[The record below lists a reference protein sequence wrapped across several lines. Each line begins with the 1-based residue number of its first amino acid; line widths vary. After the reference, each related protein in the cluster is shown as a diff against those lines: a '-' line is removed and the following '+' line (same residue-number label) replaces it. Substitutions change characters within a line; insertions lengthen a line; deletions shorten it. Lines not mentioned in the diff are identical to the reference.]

1 MRFDSA
7 SSKQLEGKR
16 VTVVGLGIEGVDLV
30 RFLASEG
37 ARVTVSDARRREALP
52 PTLDEVLALADRLSL
67 GANDP
72 AVLLDAEAVYV
83 SQGVPWH
90 LPALDEARGRGIVVS
105 SMSRLFFERCPQPV
119 AGITGSSGKT
129 TTTALVAAM
138 LAEAGLDHVVGGNIG
153 VGLLGLLPS
162 IHEGTRV
169 LVELSHTQL
178 ESLDVSPR
186 WALITNVT
194 PNHLDRFSWG
204 DYVGLKRR
212 IVEFQDPDDLA
223 IFNADDAVSQEIASN
238 AVAEH
243 RFTSLRGALP
253 GDGVMLVPSRDGERI
268 VRLEGGSRLEVMPRA
283 EIRLRGEHN
292 VANVLAALAL
302 SWHLGVPDE
311 AAAAAVRAFGGVPH
325 RLEAVGRV
333 GGVDYVNDSIATTPE
348 RTLAGLRS
356 FDEPIVLLLGGR
368 DKDLPTSELA
378 TEAAS
383 RCRAVV
389 GFGEAGPLYVDAVR
403 AAAPGLPIEV
413 VSSVEEAVASA
424 SRLAVAGDVVLFSPA
439 GTSFDAYPNFERR
452 GEAFR
457 AAVAR
462 LDGARDGSVE

>member
-1 MRFDSA
+1 
-7 SSKQLEGKR
+7 

-30 RFLASEG
+30 RFLASSG
-37 ARVTVSDARRREALP
+37 ARVTVSDARAREALP
-52 PTLDEVLALADRLSL
+52 PTLDDVLVLADRLSL

-90 LPALDEARGRGIVVS
+90 LPALDEARERGIEVS
-105 SMSRLFFERCPQPV
+105 SMSRLFFERCPQPI

-129 TTTALVAAM
+129 TTTALVGAM
-138 LAEAGLDHVVGGNIG
+138 LAEARLDHVVGGNIG
-153 VGLLGLLPS
+153 VGLLGLLPAIRES
-162 IHEGTRV
+162 TRV
-169 LVELSHTQL
+169 VVELSHTQL
-178 ESLDVSPR
+178 ESLNASPQ
-186 WALITNVT
+186 WALVTNVT
-194 PNHLDRFSWG
+194 PNHLDRFTWE

-212 IVEFQDPDDLA
+212 IVEFQGADDLA
-223 IFNADDAVSQEIASN
+223 IFNADDPVSQELAAD
-238 AVAEH
+238 AVAAH
-243 RFTSLRGALP
+243 RFFSLRGALP
-253 GDGVMLVPSRDGERI
+253 GNGVMLDGDAI
-268 VRLEGGSRLEVMPRA
+268 VRIEGGSRLDIMSRA
-283 EIRLRGEHN
+283 AIRLRGEHN

-311 AAAAAVRAFGGVPH
+311 DAAAAVRAFGGVPH
-325 RLEAVGRV
+325 RLEVVGRV

-368 DKDLPTSELA
+368 DKDLPTAELGA
-378 TEAAS
+378 AAAS
-383 RCRAVV
+383 KCRAVV
-389 GFGEAGPLYVDAVR
+389 GFGEAGPQYADAVR
-403 AAAPGLPIEV
+403 AAAASLPIEV
-413 VSSVEEAVASA
+413 VTSVEEAVEAA

-457 AAVAR
+457 VAVDG
-462 LDGARDGSVE
+462 LDGARDGARERGLE